1 MFGVRTRSRLRTVGI
16 AKKAA
21 QNIAQKATHPTTTT
35 TTTAGTMAEQQRAYR
50 QYDSRGGIVNEA
62 PSPVLIP
69 PASVKGRPTS
79 SSSSL
84 LSSSK
89 NHRPCDDGSCQP
101 PPPPTAAYGEEGR
114 AYSSA
119 RNVEEG
125 AVEEAENDF
134 SIHDGPVGA
143 SRKNANTNNTS
154 RTDNDDTATNSRAPP
169 TLEPY
174 VGKLERYELFSTAQC
189 YYLVACDKAGTGY
202 RVLKMD
208 RTLIER
214 PDATSQARRVELEKR
229 RREEQDAAAAV
240 ATSASGGGG
249 DGMGAVG
256 AAASSTSGNKSG
268 MFPATNPAA
277 SSDGG
282 ASVGGGGPTD
292 APHGPNAHIRPL
304 CEFCIEDP
312 AVYSQD
318 EIRDMLDMIHEGN
331 KYTPGYDAPHGVG
344 SGGSSGHAAGPGG
357 HPRERPGGGL
367 RPICKAY
374 GVVGFVRFLDCYYLT
389 LITKRAKVG
398 SLGGNGIYTIK
409 ATETF
414 PLKPAERPGQP
425 SSGGGVSAGP
435 IDFDRVG
442 RDPTGA
448 ADGGKDPGTMLLSM
462 WNRGKRSVGLGLT
475 NREIAELRYQGLY
488 QVVDL
493 TKNFY
498 FSYTYDVT
506 RSLQENFLS
515 TKSKPFPPPPFK
527 DMYAWNYFLTRELEQ
542 CTNSMTSFQWVMP
555 IIHGAFLQRR
565 LNDYGRSMNLTL
577 LARRS
582 RHFAGTRYLKRG
594 VSDQGKVA
602 NDVEHEQILHDEA
615 SSASAGAFS
624 SYLQCRGSIPTYWT
638 QESSVTLPKPPI
650 ILNRID
656 PTYHATQ
663 AHFGDLLRRYGSPI
677 VVVDLVKQ
685 SEKREREVIVGNE
698 YRSAI
703 DHLNSHILDPEH
715 KIRYCALD
723 YSHISKAKR
732 LNVSTSLNETATWAV
747 NQTGFFCSHP
757 RWTIEEG
764 GKIEPFDDEAAADR
778 VEMLDKHLGIPVF
791 PMEQKGVLRTNCI
804 DCLDRTNVAQFSAG
818 VEALGQ
824 QLVVMGVRNS
834 AKLDPSSN
842 IVRVLIDMFVEI
854 GDHIA
859 LQYGGSEAHKKVNT
873 TAGPAASLNGPM
885 GKHKELLTS
894 IRRYYSNAF
903 SDRLRQ
909 DAMNLFLGYYIPSH
923 HTVPLWEL
931 ESDYYLHNFHVKSG
945 NGSLHAMR
953 LYQRTFG
960 TDWNDEDSQ
969 NSDKEGVLTTMENQ
983 ESWRIERVRSRCTMQ
998 NEALSVWWKLAI
1010 QQYIQ
1015 GRMWKSVGNT
1025 SSYESLL
1032 PSRFDRLYQ
1041 PDKLAQFDKFFSR
1054 SWAAPVRLS
1063 HSAQHSHSGED
1074 NTELM
1079 LLHRKAVVSA
1089 KNKSSSRK
1097 SRDEKG
1103 RSSDDEKRG
1112 DIDKDEEKS
1121 IFDFINAHGFKSELT
1136 PSLRLFLTSHKAYHQ
1151 SIDGGFAGKVSS
1163 VDSKEEEAAAGKD
1176 SPRPDSEKRNNSLK
1190 GRKSEKS
1197 KKENDE
1203 SSNDTPGLAAGLSF
1217 IGNLSTKANPCPE
1230 YLDYVNSQYS
1240 GCTRKSREEA
1250 REEFAKCLQESSL
1263 NADNVDGIRKLAESA
1278 HICSEISTGPYR
1290 GLRETDSAIG
1300 VTALVHEQ
1308 LNNIDSMQ
1316 KRGQCTSGG
1325 GLPGVDQDL
1334 RQRRMDKDSVKEA
1347 IYNGYSELNRSK
1359 QAYSE
1364 IIDTSSLGCRRSD
1377 LTDEKSMSLYC
1388 SFFDQDTPLSKL
1400 NKTYITGKSLPT
1412 DSFSSSRQDRKLND
1426 NSLGQSASKS
1436 RWSLHMAEKRS
1447 PSLFSKETRRFVPEG
1462 FEQIN
1467 DDMFARRDNRFVVF
1481 NGTGLDTWRK
1491 DSKEPRTKTHGLED
1505 DIAVL

>member
-1 MFGVRTRSRLRTVGI
+1 
-16 AKKAA
+16 
-21 QNIAQKATHPTTTT
+21 
-35 TTTAGTMAEQQRAYR
+35 MADQQPQRAYR
-50 QYDSRGGIVNEA
+50 QYDSRGGIVNDQT
-62 PSPVLIP
+62 SPVP
-69 PASVKGRPTS
+69 PPPRSRARSGGKATTV
-79 SSSSL
+79 
-84 LSSSK
+84 
-89 NHRPCDDGSCQP
+89 CDDGSCLP
-101 PPPPTAAYGEEGR
+101 PPPPAHDAMMQEGSDGGGGDYQR
-114 AYSSA
+114 
-119 RNVEEG
+119 VEEG
-125 AVEEAENDF
+125 AVEEAETDDF
-134 SIHDGPVGA
+134 SIPSALPAGTTRSTHAHVSG
-143 SRKNANTNNTS
+143 NANAPPPT
-154 RTDNDDTATNSRAPP
+154 PP

-174 VGKLERYELFSTAQC
+174 AGKLERYELFSTAQC

-214 PDATSQARRVELEKR
+214 PDANSQARRIELEKR
-229 RREEQDAAAAV
+229 RREEQDAAAA
-240 ATSASGGGG
+240 AAIAASGSGE
-249 DGMGAVG
+249 GAVG
-256 AAASSTSGNKSG
+256 ATAANAAASGGSKSGG
-268 MFPATNPAA
+268 MFPATNPTA
-277 SSDGG
+277 SSSEG
-282 ASVGGGGPTD
+282 GGGGPTD

-312 AVYSQD
+312 AVYTQD

-331 KYTPGYDAPHGVG
+331 KYTPGYDAPHG
-344 SGGSSGHAAGPGG
+344 GGGGGGGAAAAAAAAGHAGD
-357 HPRERPGGGL
+357 GL

-425 SSGGGVSAGP
+425 GGGGGASAGP

-442 RDPTGA
+442 RDPTGG

-506 RSLQENFLS
+506 RSLQENFLA
-515 TKSKPFPPPPFK
+515 TKSQPFPPPPFK

-542 CTNSMTSFQWVMP
+542 CTNSMTSFQWVLP

-615 SSASAGAFS
+615 ASASSGAFS

-650 ILNRID
+650 VLNRVD

-663 AHFGDLLRRYGSPI
+663 AHFADLLRRYGSPI

-698 YRSAI
+698 FRSAI
-703 DHLNSHILDPEH
+703 DYLNCHILDSEH

-723 YSHISKAKR
+723 YSHISKHR
-732 LNVSTSLNETATWAV
+732 NLNVSTSLNETATWAV

-778 VEMLDKHLGIPVF
+778 VETLDKYLGIPVF

-824 QLVVMGVRNS
+824 QLVVMGIRNS

-923 HTVPLWEL
+923 HTVPLWEI

-945 NGSLHAMR
+945 SGSLHAMK

-960 TDWNDEDSQ
+960 TDWNDEDGQ
-969 NSDKEGVLTTMENQ
+969 NSEKDEGSSSLESQ
-983 ESWRIERVRSRCTMQ
+983 ESWRIERVRSRCKTQ
-998 NEALSVWWKLAI
+998 NEALSVWWRLAI

-1015 GRMWKSVGNT
+1015 GRMWKSVGDN
-1025 SSYESLL
+1025 SSYEPLL

-1089 KNKSSSRK
+1089 KNKSVSRK
-1097 SRDEKG
+1097 DDRGGSN
-1103 RSSDDEKRG
+1103 DDEKRG
-1112 DIDKDEEKS
+1112 DLDKDEEKS
-1121 IFDFINAHGFKSELT
+1121 IYDFFNAHGFESALT
-1136 PSLRLFLTSHKAYHQ
+1136 PSLRLFLTSHSAYHQ
-1151 SIDGGFAGKVSS
+1151 SIEGGFACEIAPVE
-1163 VDSKEEEAAAGKD
+1163 SKKEAAVAKD
-1176 SPRPDSEKRNNSLK
+1176 AQPATNTEKKKSSLKKK
-1190 GRKSEKS
+1190 GRKSEES
-1197 KKENDE
+1197 DKKEDE
-1203 SSNDTPGLAAGLSF
+1203 SSGLVNDLSY
-1217 IGNLSTKANPCPE
+1217 IGDLSMKAEPCQE
-1230 YLDYVNSQYS
+1230 YLDYANSQYS
-1240 GCTRKSREEA
+1240 GCARKPREEA
-1250 REEFAKCLQESSL
+1250 REEFAKCLQESNL

-1278 HICSEISTGPYR
+1278 HISSEILTGPYR
-1290 GLRETDSAIG
+1290 GLRETDSAIS

-1308 LNNIDSMQ
+1308 LNNIDDMQ
-1316 KRGQCTSGG
+1316 RRGDATSGG

-1334 RQRRMDKDSVKEA
+1334 RQRRMDKVSVKEA
-1347 IYNGYSELNRSK
+1347 IYNGYSERNQSK

-1377 LTDEKSMSLYC
+1377 LTDEKSMLLYC
-1388 SFFDQDTPLSKL
+1388 SFFDQATPSLSKL
-1400 NKTYITGKSLPT
+1400 NRTYITGKSLPA
-1412 DSFSSSRQDRKLND
+1412 DSSSLTKQDP
-1426 NSLGQSASKS
+1426 SLSQANGNTLGERASTS
-1436 RWSLHMAEKRS
+1436 RWSKRMAEKKS
-1447 PSLFSKETRRFVPEG
+1447 PSLFSKEAGRSIPEG

-1505 DIAVL
+1505 DIQIVL